1 MSGKSR
7 DSRAGFAL
15 VEVLAAL
22 VLVLLT
28 LGVVYQAYG
37 TAFDTSARAERVT
50 EALLAAESKLTELG
64 AMRPLRAGASSGTL
78 ADGYSW
84 RAVVSAYREGL
95 RSDPDAM
102 PVRAFDI
109 EVTVAWGGR
118 AHQSVTLGTIR
129 VVPRGRDG

>member
-7 DSRAGFAL
+7 NSRAGFAL

-22 VLVLLT
+22 VLVVLT

-50 EALLAAESKLTELG
+50 EALLAAESKLTEIG
-64 AMRPLRAGASSGTL
+64 AMRPLGAGKSSGTL
-78 ADGYSW
+78 ADGASW
-84 RAVVSAYREGL
+84 RAVVSAYGKGL
-95 RSDPDAM
+95 RSDADVM
-102 PVRAFDI
+102 PVRAFEI
-109 EVTVAWGGR
+109 EVTVAWGPR

>member
-1 MSGKSR
+1 MSGKSSN
-7 DSRAGFAL
+7 SRAGFAL

-22 VLVLLT
+22 VLVLMT

-37 TAFDTSARAERVT
+37 TAFDTSARAKHVT
-50 EALLAAESKLTELG
+50 EALLAAESKLAELG

-84 RAVVSAYREGL
+84 SAVVSAYSAGL
-95 RSDPDAM
+95 RSDLDVM

-109 EVTVAWGGR
+109 EVTVAWGAR

>member
-37 TAFDTSARAERVT
+37 TAFDTSARAKRVT
-50 EALLAAESKLTELG
+50 EALLAAESKLAELG
-64 AMRPLRAGASSGTL
+64 AMRPRAAGASIGL
-78 ADGYSW
+78 VADG
-84 RAVVSAYREGL
+84 
-95 RSDPDAM
+95 
-102 PVRAFDI
+102 
-109 EVTVAWGGR
+109 
-118 AHQSVTLGTIR
+118 
-129 VVPRGRDG
+129 